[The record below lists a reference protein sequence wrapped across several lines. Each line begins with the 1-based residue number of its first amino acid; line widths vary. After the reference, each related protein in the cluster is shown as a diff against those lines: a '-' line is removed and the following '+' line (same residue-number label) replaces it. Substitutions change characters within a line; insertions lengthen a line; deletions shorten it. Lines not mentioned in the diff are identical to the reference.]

1 MAEELKEGRLLNIVH
16 VNVNVTDA
24 ERSIEFYRRFGFEV
38 MHVFSDRSE
47 DAGRAGVSHTPKT
60 RGAVMS
66 LGNDP
71 RASCKIELLQSLDP
85 PATAK
90 SPQQPGQAGVGRIA
104 IRTKNLLA
112 YVAKLEGLGITPT
125 LAPQEIDMV
134 GAHRYALYRDPDGV
148 LLELIEFRA

>member
-1 MAEELKEGRLLNIVH
+1 MAEELKDGRLLNIVH

-24 ERSIEFYRRFGFEV
+24 ERSVEFYRRFGFEV
-38 MHVFSDRSE
+38 MHLFSDRSE
-47 DAGRAGVSHTPKT
+47 DAGREGVSYTPKT

-90 SPQQPGQAGVGRIA
+90 PAQQPGQAGVGRIA

-112 YVAKLEGLGITPT
+112 YVDRLEKIGILPS
-125 LAPQEIDMV
+125 LRPQEIDIV

-148 LLELIEFRA
+148 LLELIEF

>member
-1 MAEELKEGRLLNIVH
+1 
-16 VNVNVTDA
+16 
-24 ERSIEFYRRFGFEV
+24 
-38 MHVFSDRSE
+38 
-47 DAGRAGVSHTPKT
+47 
-60 RGAVMS
+60 MS

-90 SPQQPGQAGVGRIA
+90 SPQQPGQVGAGRVA

-112 YVAKLEGLGITPT
+112 YLERHEGVGITPS
-125 LAPQEIDMV
+125 LRPQEIDIV

-148 LLELIEFRA
+148 LLELIEF

>member
-1 MAEELKEGRLLNIVH
+1 MAEETKEGRLLNIVH

-24 ERSIEFYRRFGFEV
+24 ERSVEFYRSFGFEV

-47 DAGRAGVSHTPKT
+47 DVGREGVSFTPRT

-90 SPQQPGQAGVGRIA
+90 VPQQAGQAGVGRIA

-112 YVAKLEGLGITPT
+112 YVDRLERDGITP
-125 LAPQEIDMV
+125 LLQPQEIDIV
-134 GAHRYALYRDPDGV
+134 GAQRYALYRDPDGV
-148 LLELIEFRA
+148 LLELIEF